1 MTGFTLGL
9 NSKGKK
15 EYTFVFS
22 GFMYGKPG
30 KFTKPECFT
39 LGDGKG
45 PGKWE
50 KEVEWA
56 LGLILL
62 LETCENIT

>member
-9 NSKGKK
+9 NGKEKK
-15 EYTFVFS
+15 EYTFAFS

-30 KFTKPECFT
+30 KSTKRGCFP

-50 KEVEWA
+50 EEVEWA

-62 LETCENIT
+62 LETSNIT